1 MSTHHSEVKPSS
13 PIVVVIF
20 WAYVIIPLAW
30 GVSSTM
36 QKAMALFH

>member
-1 MSTHHSEVKPSS
+1 MNINVKRSN
-13 PIVVVIF
+13 PIVVILF